1 MDFSVGEAA
10 NHVSAA
16 KPHWKAGGGGRG
28 PPFNLV

>member
-10 NHVSAA
+10 NQVSAA
-16 KPHWKAGGGGRG
+16 KPHRKNGGSGRG